1 MSLRPRKVTRAVS
14 GGHFQVQIT
23 YKSNWLSKKCR
34 AYAEGDITKNATN
47 EIDHSWPHVATEYT
61 STVRSSK
68 PSEDQQLVP
77 ETWNSPAVNSSLLHN
92 SVAFAGPLW
101 TLEDDT
107 LFYNESTANSQEI
120 LKKSS
125 KCHPIKP
132 CLGASVAE
140 AANEASMTIPGELF
154 GTPKNSDLDQSQAK
168 ELLNSHRP
176 QADSWE
182 TKVVLQDNR
191 SFGDGASSGTQLFQG
206 LNDLGA
212 SVVETANEAAMMIL
226 DGQAQADS
234 WEVLQD
240 IRTFGDGASSGQFV
254 SSTPNTSL
262 DVGNSRELK
271 MPSLSHQSQRDQRP
285 SNPDKWLAG
294 LGDQMKNL
302 GVTATTVKDCR
313 KLLSR
318 LGPGTQPYNSLTDHI
333 LNMLCPMEEERRG
346 LVTFKEQ

>member
-34 AYAEGDITKNATN
+34 AYAEGDITQNATN

-107 LFYNESTANSQEI
+107 LFYNES
-120 LKKSS
+120 
-125 KCHPIKP
+125 
-132 CLGASVAE
+132 
-140 AANEASMTIPGELF
+140 EAS
-154 GTPKNSDLDQSQAK
+154 
-168 ELLNSHRP
+168 RP
-176 QADSWE
+176 QADIWE
-182 TKVVLQDNR
+182 TKAVLQDNR

-212 SVVETANEAAMMIL
+212 SVVETANEAAMMIP

-271 MPSLSHQSQRDQRP
+271 MPSRSHQSQRDQRP
-285 SNPDKWLAG
+285 SNPDKWFAG
-294 LGDQMKNL
+294 LEDQMKNL
-302 GVTATTVKDCR
+302 GVTATTVNDCR
-313 KLLSR
+313 RLLSR
-318 LGPGTQPYNSLTDHI
+318 LGPGTQPFNSLTDHI

-346 LVTFKEQ
+346 LATFKEQ

>member
-34 AYAEGDITKNATN
+34 AYAEGDITQNATN

-107 LFYNESTANSQEI
+107 LFYNES
-120 LKKSS
+120 
-125 KCHPIKP
+125 
-132 CLGASVAE
+132 
-140 AANEASMTIPGELF
+140 EAS
-154 GTPKNSDLDQSQAK
+154 
-168 ELLNSHRP
+168 RP
-176 QADSWE
+176 QADIWE
-182 TKVVLQDNR
+182 TKAVLQDNR

-212 SVVETANEAAMMIL
+212 SVVETANEAAMMIP

-271 MPSLSHQSQRDQRP
+271 MPSLSHHSQRNQRP
-285 SNPDKWLAG
+285 SNPDKWFAG
-294 LGDQMKNL
+294 LEDQMKNL
-302 GVTATTVKDCR
+302 GVTATTVNDCR
-313 KLLSR
+313 RLLSR
-318 LGPGTQPYNSLTDHI
+318 LGPGTQPFNSLTDHI

>member
-1 MSLRPRKVTRAVS
+1 MQGPRIGR
-14 GGHFQVQIT
+14 
-23 YKSNWLSKKCR
+23 
-34 AYAEGDITKNATN
+34 
-47 EIDHSWPHVATEYT
+47 
-61 STVRSSK
+61 SK

-107 LFYNESTANSQEI
+107 LFYNES
-120 LKKSS
+120 
-125 KCHPIKP
+125 
-132 CLGASVAE
+132 
-140 AANEASMTIPGELF
+140 EAS
-154 GTPKNSDLDQSQAK
+154 
-168 ELLNSHRP
+168 RP
-176 QADSWE
+176 QADIWE
-182 TKVVLQDNR
+182 TKAVLQDNR

-212 SVVETANEAAMMIL
+212 SVVETANEAAMMIP

-240 IRTFGDGASSGQFV
+240 IRTFGEGASSGQFV

-271 MPSLSHQSQRDQRP
+271 MPSLSHHSQRNQRP
-285 SNPDKWLAG
+285 SNPDKWFAG
-294 LGDQMKNL
+294 LEDQMKNL
-302 GVTATTVKDCR
+302 GVTATTVNDCR
-313 KLLSR
+313 RLLSR
-318 LGPGTQPYNSLTDHI
+318 LGPGTQPFNSLTDHI

-346 LVTFKEQ
+346 LVTFKKQ